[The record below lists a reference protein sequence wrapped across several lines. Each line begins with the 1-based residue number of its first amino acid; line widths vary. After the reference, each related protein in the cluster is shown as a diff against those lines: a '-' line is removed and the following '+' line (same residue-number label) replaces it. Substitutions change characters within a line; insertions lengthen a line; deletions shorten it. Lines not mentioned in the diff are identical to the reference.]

1 MSDAILAGA
10 FLGMLMASI
19 FVGVGLIIL
28 LPYVNP
34 KSPTIQSLA
43 NRGGNSTRFVMIVLA
58 FYPAWAAV
66 GAATG
71 LILVAIERGA
81 PGDGL
86 GSPNLAFTAALVGFA
101 IIVAVPL
108 ACLPSRRCRLAYPRN
123 RPAITSTSS
132 SSGTRS
138 CSSVSR
144 SRTVTA
150 WSWAVSPSTVIQKGV
165 PISSWRR

>member
-1 MSDAILAGA
+1 MNDAVFAGA

-19 FVGVGLIIL
+19 FVGVGAIIL

-34 KSPTIQSLA
+34 KSPTIQLLA

-58 FYPAWAAV
+58 FYPAWAAI

-86 GSPNLAFTAALVGFA
+86 GSPNLAFTAALVGFSIIITAPLIYLLRRSA
-101 IIVAVPL
+101 IAVAVMGL
-108 ACLPSRRCRLAYPRN
+108 SFAGIFGWALPHFAS
-123 RPAITSTSS
+123 
-132 SSGTRS
+132 
-138 CSSVSR
+138 
-144 SRTVTA
+144 
-150 WSWAVSPSTVIQKGV
+150 
-165 PISSWRR
+165 